1 MKKVLLLTG
10 LAVLLAFCVVGAAPI
25 EDVEAAAVYYNADLT
40 AGFLLF
46 TNTTDMAYN
55 ALNVVALQS
64 IVVDEEKTLVFG
76 GGEIIGI
83 VPTMQNSFWT
93 KRACSLAGRFRS
105 TSPSTRVGAAS
116 ALGCSTHTFRW
127 LSSANLHNETYFVVR
142 RSTDLT

>member
-1 MKKVLLLTG
+1 MAVMKKVLLLTG

-93 KRACSLAGRFRS
+93 IYLDEEGVHPGGTIQVYFTVDPSWGGVSAGLFNAYLQM
-105 TSPSTRVGAAS
+105 V
-116 ALGCSTHTFRW
+116 
-127 LSSANLHNETYFVVR
+127 E
-142 RSTDLT
+142 